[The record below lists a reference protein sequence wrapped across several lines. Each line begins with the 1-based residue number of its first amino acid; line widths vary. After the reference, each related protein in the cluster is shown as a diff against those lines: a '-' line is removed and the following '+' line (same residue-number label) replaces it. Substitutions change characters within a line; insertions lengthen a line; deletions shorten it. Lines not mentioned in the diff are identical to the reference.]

1 MCDRDARMACRTGFA
16 WFATRRCIVFN
27 RTAMAGKYRLTTL
40 GCKVN
45 QCESQQVRRLLES
58 AGYRPA
64 KSGERAD
71 VAVVNTCAVTCS
83 ATAKSRQSLRRLAR
97 SADQTIAIGCYATA
111 EPDNVAKL
119 DGVTE
124 VIGHDSDA
132 LARIGDLIAR
142 KRPAN
147 PQAGEAAELG
157 DDPVALRLDS
167 SVGDE
172 TLGYADEASQ
182 ALVQVGLALLS
193 RRGNGQ
199 RTNTPNYPASQEST
213 NNNSI
218 RTEGGEVK
226 LRQPGNTESALQSSR
241 ITRSDAFDTGG
252 QTFVTGL
259 REFSGRTRAF
269 LKIQDGC
276 DASCTY
282 CIIPKL
288 RTRLR
293 SKPIAEAVAEAR
305 ALVAGGHR
313 EIVLTGI
320 FLGAYGRETAIRK
333 RFTQTPS
340 PLAGLVDALA
350 GVDGLERL
358 RLSSLEPGDV
368 DDALLSAIA
377 RHSNCVPHFHLP
389 LQSGCGEILRRMNR
403 QYTVDAFVEMIDRV
417 RAALDRPAITTDV
430 IVGFPGETDAM
441 FQETLA
447 VARHAGFC
455 KIHAFPFSPRPG
467 TAAARW
473 NDQYVH
479 QQSVKDRMS
488 TLANL
493 ESKLARQYINQFV
506 GQTQRVLVESRHED
520 KATSKAHRTPRTKSS
535 GLRPRRPTPDEAL
548 HPPNSTGSV
557 QRRQNVQR
565 DTGRY
570 IQNQD
575 ALISGRTDRYF
586 EVWFESPAAQPGDL
600 ANVRIDRVTPTRVHG
615 VACDTLS
622 PTGTAASPGS

>member
-1 MCDRDARMACRTGFA
+1 MCDRDARMTCRTGFA
-16 WFATRRCIVFN
+16 WFATRRYIVFN

-45 QCESQQVRRLLES
+45 QCESQQVRQLLES

-111 EPDNVAKL
+111 EPDKVAKL
-119 DGVTE
+119 DGVTD
-124 VIGHDSDA
+124 VIGHASDA

-147 PQAGEAAELG
+147 PQESDVAEPG
-157 DDPVALRLDS
+157 DDPTTLRLVS

-172 TLGYADEASQ
+172 TLDHANDTSQ
-182 ALVQVGLALLS
+182 APVQVGLALLS
-193 RRGNGQ
+193 KRGNGQ
-199 RTNTPNYPASQEST
+199 HTNTPNYPASQEST
-213 NNNSI
+213 NKNSI
-218 RTEGGEVK
+218 RREIVEVK
-226 LRQPGNTESALQSSR
+226 SRQPGKAESALQSSSR
-241 ITRSDAFDTGG
+241 ITRSDALDAGG

-288 RTRLR
+288 RTQLR
-293 SKPIAEAVAEAR
+293 SKPIVEAVSEAR
-305 ALVAGGHR
+305 ELVAAGHK

-333 RFTQTPS
+333 RFGDVAS
-340 PLAGLVDALA
+340 PLAALVDALA
-350 GVDGLERL
+350 GVDGLRRL

-368 DDALLSAIA
+368 NDELLSAIA

-389 LQSGCGEILRRMNR
+389 LQSGSGDVLRRMNR
-403 QYTVDAFVEMIDRV
+403 QYRVDAFVDMIDRV
-417 RAALDRPAITTDV
+417 NAALDRPAITTDI

-441 FQETLA
+441 FEETLA
-447 VARHAGFC
+447 VARYAGFC

-473 NDQYVH
+473 TKQYVH
-479 QQSVKDRMS
+479 PQATKNRMIA
-488 TLANL
+488 LAKL
-493 ESKLARQYINQFV
+493 ESNLAHQYVEKFI
-506 GQTQRVLVESRHED
+506 GQTQRVLVESSSRNS
-520 KATSKAHRTPRTKSS
+520 ATTLRSPQNKSS
-535 GLRPRRPTPDEAL
+535 GLRPRTPTPDEAL
-548 HPPNSTGSV
+548 HPPNSTGSG
-557 QRRQNVQR
+557 QRRPNVRR
-565 DTGRY
+565 DAGRF
-570 IQNQD
+570 IQNQSVL
-575 ALISGRTDRYF
+575 ASGRTDRYF
-586 EVWFESPAAQPGDL
+586 EVWFESSAAQPGDL
-600 ANVRIDRVTPTRVHG
+600 VNVRIDRVTPTRTHG
-615 VACDTLS
+615 SEQS
-622 PTGTAASPGS
+622 PA